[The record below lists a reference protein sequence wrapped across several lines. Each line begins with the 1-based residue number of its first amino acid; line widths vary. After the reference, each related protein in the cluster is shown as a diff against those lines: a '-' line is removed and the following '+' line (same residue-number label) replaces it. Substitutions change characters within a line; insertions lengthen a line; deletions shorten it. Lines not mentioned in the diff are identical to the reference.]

1 MRFDVCAFNELK
13 NKKKQKLAQKI
24 SYKLF
29 DKQKHNGLQRCGVTR
44 AHLNFSSCI
53 HLILLVYI
61 AIYYLFFAPFIK
73 NKNYKIVDLRKI
85 PCTD

>member
-29 DKQKHNGLQRCGVTR
+29 DKQKQNGLQRCGVTR
-44 AHLNFSSCI
+44 AHLNFSSRI
-53 HLILLVYI
+53 HLILLVLHRGLLSFFYYI
-61 AIYYLFFAPFIK
+61 
-73 NKNYKIVDLRKI
+73 YKKQKL
-85 PCTD
+85 